1 MKGLKMKRKEDLY
14 AAIICLV
21 LTILIMYS
29 SCAIAKTLEVKIT
42 GTLGDPNSNYYKI
55 ATGMKKRYNYDKTR
69 LDLANPLYQPL
80 TIVNPAYD
88 ANIPAT
94 IPNPEYDPN
103 VPESQPTIPNPA
115 YEPPTLPNPAYD
127 ANIPATVQEG
137 TDDWLVRQIKW
148 WMKDSAN
155 SWWHEK
161 KLQDASDAFVPVST
175 E

>member
-21 LTILIMYS
+21 LAILIMYS

-42 GTLGDPNSNYYKI
+42 GTLTDPNSNYYKI
-55 ATGMKKRYNYDKTR
+55 ATGMKGRYNFNKTR
-69 LDLANPLYQPL
+69 LNLANPLYQPA
-80 TIVNPAYD
+80 TIANPAYD

-94 IPNPEYDPN
+94 IPNPEYAPN
-103 VPESQPTIPNPA
+103 VPESQPTISNPA

-148 WMKDSAN
+148 WMRDSAD
-155 SWWHEK
+155 SWYREK
-161 KLQDASDAFVPVST
+161 KRQDTDDSYVPVKT
-175 E
+175 D